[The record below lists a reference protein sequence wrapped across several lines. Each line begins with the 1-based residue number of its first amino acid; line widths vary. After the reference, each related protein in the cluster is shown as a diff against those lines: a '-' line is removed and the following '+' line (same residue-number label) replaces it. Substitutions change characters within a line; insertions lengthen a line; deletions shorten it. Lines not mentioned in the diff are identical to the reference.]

1 MNHIEKMFAHK
12 GKSSKLIGD
21 TKSKVYKEIYNYLSE
36 LQKSAKIKR
45 DELNKPIM
53 AKSTKTDKTKKDLM
67 PPYVVKKG
75 KEHIHYE

>member
-1 MNHIEKMFAHK
+1 MSNLFVVYNTKTKKIIEEGFKDK
-12 GKSSKLIGD
+12 
-21 TKSKVYKEIYNYLSE
+21 
-36 LQKSAKIKR
+36 KSAKIKR